1 MINYCKVAGNA
12 EVVAICD
19 KWQESLEKQK
29 EENRAWIL
37 RIMTILMILYQDK
50 HTPKSILQ
58 FFYSEKL
65 PMFLVFCTAF
75 KHEKRERRKPFP
87 FARIY

>member
-29 EENRAWIL
+29 EENRGL
-37 RIMTILMILYQDK
+37 D
-50 HTPKSILQ
+50 
-58 FFYSEKL
+58 
-65 PMFLVFCTAF
+65 TAYYDNF
-75 KHEKRERRKPFP
+75 DDFISRQAH
-87 FARIY
+87 A